1 MKKNLNRFA
10 LVSLTAL
17 SVLLSGC
24 SDNEKNITQI
34 KVNAV
39 PTLED
44 RIASNLPKE
53 REGLMQPYKPPVL
66 TASDPDFNNVIAMQT
81 ENLKFQQSHPTNIV
95 ENRAI
100 SDKNTINDSQ
110 YQANLNK
117 TMNINAVD
125 TNSIINNTNEI
136 TNNQNNISAPPP
148 GEVNPILDSNI

>member
-24 SDNEKNITQI
+24 SDNEKDIAQY
-34 KVNAV
+34 KGDPV

-66 TASDPDFNNVIAMQT
+66 TASNPDFNSVIAMQT
-81 ENLKFQQSHPTNIV
+81 ENLKSQQSAPTNIV
-95 ENRAI
+95 ENNTI
-100 SDKNTINDSQ
+100 SESGSINDSQ

-136 TNNQNNISAPPP
+136 TNNQNNISEPPP